1 MTRRLFALSLASSL
15 VFAACSSE
23 EQVATTTSTST
34 TTSSTTSTS
43 TTTTLPPTTTTT
55 VPVTIEGATPELAAV
70 IDGFYDYAL
79 GESTITPPA
88 PAPVLA
94 TLQPGSATAAP
105 RTGIASIG
113 VFRQAQVAAVEMGD
127 DVFLLVADGGGWR
140 IVGGIWA
147 SLSIPHYF
155 GEGPRHLAVVGSDAR
170 PRQNVER
177 SRADSIHFV
186 AMDGNG
192 GAAVVGLPRDSYVPI
207 PGIGRRKVNSALSL
221 GGPDTM
227 MATFEQLTGIDFEG
241 YVLTGFS
248 GFQGL
253 ITDVLGGVLVDVP
266 FAINDRWAHVA
277 LNAGEQL
284 LNGAEALGFARA
296 RKTMPAGDFT
306 RSQHQGEVIIGAAET
321 VGAMGY
327 IALPKLMEASLPYL
341 YTDLSAEQ
349 LLTFSAM
356 AISNNLDSVTN
367 VVAPGRSGS
376 AGGASVVF
384 LSNSVGDLWRDLA
397 DGRLDD

>member
-1 MTRRLFALSLASSL
+1 MTRRLSALSLILLL
-15 VFAACSSE
+15 VLTTCSSE

-34 TTSSTTSTS
+34 STTTAST

-55 VPVTIEGATPELAAV
+55 VPMTIEGATPELSAV
-70 IDGFYDYAL
+70 VDGFYDFAL
-79 GESTITPPA
+79 GASTAEPLA

-94 TLQPGSATAAP
+94 SLRPGSVSAAP
-105 RTGIASIG
+105 RTGIASIA
-113 VFRQAQVAAVEMGD
+113 VFGDAQVAAVEMGE

-140 IVGGIWA
+140 IVGGIWT

-155 GEGPRHLAVVGSDAR
+155 GEGPRHVAVVGSDAR

-186 AMDGNG
+186 GMDGKG
-192 GAAVVGLPRDSYVPI
+192 GAAVVGLPRDSYVPV

-227 MATFEQLTGIDFEG
+227 MATFENLTAIDFEG
-241 YVLTGFS
+241 YILTGFS

-253 ITDVLGGVLVDVP
+253 VTDVLGGVMVEVP

-277 LNAGEQL
+277 LSAGEQL
-284 LNGAEALGFARA
+284 LNGAQALGFARA

-306 RSQHQGEVIIGAAET
+306 RSGHQGEIIIGAART

-327 IALPKLMEASLPYL
+327 IALPKLMERSLPYL

-356 AISNNLDSVTN
+356 AIGNNLNSVPN

-384 LSNSVGDLWRDLA
+384 LSDSVGGLWRDLA